1 MMDELITILFL
12 IICVFIMIKF
22 FKCLFFIIFVSN
34 SIFKQTILLN
44 GPETKAREASNPN
57 NSILILFQLFTCEVF
72 KTMIV

>member
-12 IICVFIMIKF
+12 IIVFIMIKF

-44 GPETKAREASNPN
+44 GPETKAREASNTN